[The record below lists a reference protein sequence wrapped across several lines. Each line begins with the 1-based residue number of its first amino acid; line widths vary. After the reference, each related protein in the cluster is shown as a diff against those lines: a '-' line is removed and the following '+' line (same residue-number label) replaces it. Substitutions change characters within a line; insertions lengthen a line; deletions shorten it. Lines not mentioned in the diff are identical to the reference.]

1 MMRSIK
7 SSGELTREKDITES
21 TRQLWPGSMHRCA
34 DIHNAMGELTGAY
47 CNTSEQNVDL
57 SCSRI
62 MRDNNDLQ
70 TLTDCFDVHD
80 PVYKDEPCLK
90 SLSTELIGAGAIN
103 FDKAKEISQKIEE
116 TLDGV
121 KMEEASIKHKDKV
134 RNFKDL
140 MPTTNIDDKDVH
152 IDPAILFSCLIALA
166 NLKENILDNFSQELT
181 PEATSLFKH
190 GLIQK
195 PNKATLRKHFATK
208 EKAIVLIEFNVCI
221 VDDGA

>member
-1 MMRSIK
+1 
-7 SSGELTREKDITES
+7 
-21 TRQLWPGSMHRCA
+21 MHRCA
-34 DIHNAMGELTGAY
+34 DIHNAMGKLTAAY

-70 TLTDCFDVHD
+70 TLTDWFDVHD
-80 PVYKDEPCLK
+80 PVYNDEPCLK

-103 FDKAKEISQKIEE
+103 FDKAKEIGQKIEE
-116 TLDGV
+116 TFDGV

-152 IDPAILFSCLIALA
+152 IDLTILFSRLTALA
-166 NLKENILDNFSQELT
+166 NFKENILDNCS
-181 PEATSLFKH
+181 
-190 GLIQK
+190 
-195 PNKATLRKHFATK
+195 
-208 EKAIVLIEFNVCI
+208 
-221 VDDGA
+221 